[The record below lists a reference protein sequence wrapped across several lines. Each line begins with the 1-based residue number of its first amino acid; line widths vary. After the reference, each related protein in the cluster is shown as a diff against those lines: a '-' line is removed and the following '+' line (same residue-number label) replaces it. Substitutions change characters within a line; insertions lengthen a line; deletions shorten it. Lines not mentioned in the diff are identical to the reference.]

1 MAGPTDKVL
10 FSPSPIPTGSLAD
23 GIGSLDEAL
32 SCIRDIIALSTLP
45 GDWMGAGQERIAE
58 SALEALH
65 STLHPAL
72 AYVCIPSLAEGLAPA
87 ELVYLDGG
95 VASPEGAERLGKT
108 ITAWAAEHGPDQ
120 ILELSSSRT
129 GTPLR
134 VSACPLGR
142 DSSSGVLAAGFADLG
157 DDSSPT
163 LLQRTLLRI
172 AANQLITACGH
183 VKLQQQAQAARNEIK
198 ALYDVSRTLAAEL
211 DLQAILQKTTDA
223 VTRLTQ
229 ARFGAFFHNVVDEQ
243 NEAYL
248 LYTLSG
254 APREAFEKFGM
265 PRNTLIFEHTFRG
278 KGPVRLEDVLQDP
291 RYGKMAPHHGM
302 PEGHLPVRS
311 YLAVPVKSRTGE
323 VFGGL
328 FLGHPE
334 PNVFTERAERI
345 ATGIAQHAAVALD
358 LYRVF
363 EQQKRAE
370 EELREADRRKDE
382 FLATLAH
389 ELRNPLAPI
398 RTEVTLLE
406 MCKDDPARVDNAIS
420 VIDRQSSQL
429 VRLVDDLLD
438 VSRISRG
445 KIALRRERVELAS
458 LIEHA
463 TEGMRPLCR
472 RRDIELSLS
481 LPEQPVVVDCDPV
494 RVVQIVGNLLN
505 NACKYTERGG
515 RIDVLLERDGNEA
528 VVRVRDDG
536 IGIEAGQLSR
546 IFDMFMQLEH
556 AMSRGPGGLGIGL
569 SLASSLAIM
578 HGGAVE
584 AHSEGLGKGSEF
596 RLRLPALSVDDEAP
610 PPWVEPELAIQTRA
624 VRRRIVAVDDYE
636 DALES
641 LAALL
646 ELTGHE
652 VHTASDGE
660 QALEIIEAQR
670 PDVVIL
676 DIGLP
681 GLNGYEVA
689 RRIRGQPWGRELLLI
704 AMTGWGQ
711 DQDKQKAVEA
721 GFDAHLTKPASSA
734 ALARL
739 LRNRGDVGDDAE

>member
-1 MAGPTDKVL
+1 
-10 FSPSPIPTGSLAD
+10 
-23 GIGSLDEAL
+23 
-32 SCIRDIIALSTLP
+32 
-45 GDWMGAGQERIAE
+45 
-58 SALEALH
+58 
-65 STLHPAL
+65 
-72 AYVCIPSLAEGLAPA
+72 
-87 ELVYLDGG
+87 
-95 VASPEGAERLGKT
+95 
-108 ITAWAAEHGPDQ
+108 
-120 ILELSSSRT
+120 
-129 GTPLR
+129 
-134 VSACPLGR
+134 
-142 DSSSGVLAAGFADLG
+142 
-157 DDSSPT
+157 
-163 LLQRTLLRI
+163 
-172 AANQLITACGH
+172 
-183 VKLQQQAQAARNEIK
+183 
-198 ALYDVSRTLAAEL
+198 
-211 DLQAILQKTTDA
+211 
-223 VTRLTQ
+223 
-229 ARFGAFFHNVVDEQ
+229 
-243 NEAYL
+243 
-248 LYTLSG
+248 
-254 APREAFEKFGM
+254 
-265 PRNTLIFEHTFRG
+265 
-278 KGPVRLEDVLQDP
+278 
-291 RYGKMAPHHGM
+291 
-302 PEGHLPVRS
+302 
-311 YLAVPVKSRTGE
+311 
-323 VFGGL
+323 
-328 FLGHPE
+328 
-334 PNVFTERAERI
+334 
-345 ATGIAQHAAVALD
+345 
-358 LYRVF
+358 
-363 EQQKRAE
+363 
-370 EELREADRRKDE
+370 
-382 FLATLAH
+382 
-389 ELRNPLAPI
+389 
-398 RTEVTLLE
+398 
-406 MCKDDPARVDNAIS
+406 
-420 VIDRQSSQL
+420 
-429 VRLVDDLLD
+429 
-438 VSRISRG
+438 
-445 KIALRRERVELAS
+445 
-458 LIEHA
+458 
-463 TEGMRPLCR
+463 MRPLCR